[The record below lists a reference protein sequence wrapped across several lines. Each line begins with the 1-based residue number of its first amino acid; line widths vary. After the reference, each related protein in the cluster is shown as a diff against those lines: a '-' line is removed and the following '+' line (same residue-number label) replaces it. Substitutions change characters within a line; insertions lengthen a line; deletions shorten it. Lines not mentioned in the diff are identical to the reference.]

1 MARLT
6 PETKSVSSVE
16 LGRELSLIQL
26 WPMAV
31 VLLVEDNDQV
41 RVVVESYL
49 EELGHKVFSAGSPQG
64 ALALLK
70 QTPQIVLLFTDLE
83 LTSDS
88 EAGLKLARE
97 AVERRPD
104 LKVLYTSGRGVTD
117 GMKVRFVKDS
127 TFLQKPYTVDGL
139 RTVLREHFKIES

>member
-1 MARLT
+1 MT
-6 PETKSVSSVE
+6 
-16 LGRELSLIQL
+16 
-26 WPMAV
+26 V

-49 EELGHKVFSAGSPQG
+49 EQLGHKVFSASSPQG
-64 ALALLK
+64 ALAVLK
-70 QTPQIVLLFTDLE
+70 QTPQIELLFTDIE
-83 LTSDS
+83 LTSAS
-88 EAGLKLARE
+88 EAGLNLARE

-117 GMKVRFVKDS
+117 GMNARFVKGS

-139 RTVLREHFKIES
+139 RTVLREHFKIEDR